1 MLLFDDKIATTH
13 ATSLLTLFFDY
24 LNRCSQPIRLSVAK
38 RDYHD
43 YLIRSNFAT
52 VKDIPNFNPSISFM
66 EFVLEYD
73 MLPDFL
79 QHFGFKF
86 DSAKFFCINTANITS
101 PSKRNDKR

>member
-24 LNRCSQPIRLSVAK
+24 LNRCSQPIRLSAAK
-38 RDYHD
+38 KDYLD

-52 VKDIPNFNPSISFM
+52 VKDISNFNPSISLM

-79 QHFGFKF
+79 QHFSFKF
-86 DSAKFFCINTANITS
+86 DSTKFFV
-101 PSKRNDKR
+101 